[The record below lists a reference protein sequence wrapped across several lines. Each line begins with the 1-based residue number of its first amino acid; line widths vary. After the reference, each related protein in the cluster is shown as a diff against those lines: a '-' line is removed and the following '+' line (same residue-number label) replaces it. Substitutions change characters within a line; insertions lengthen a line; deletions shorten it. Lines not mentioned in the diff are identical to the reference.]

1 MWFIKPV
8 EYHCLLELE
17 RGIFAIFFLFFLLR
31 EFERAIFCVFCFPT
45 ADYLLVQTHTHTHTR
60 IVYVRGIC
68 RGIVDAVPVSH
79 FQPCQACCTMS
90 VCIVRAR
97 VSLLFSFFFSCI
109 LNCPTIII
117 IQQCQKL
124 IEQKYLNGII
134 CMYYIYMS
142 KKQNK
147 CNNKCLFYSNVMRV
161 CASVFCFAPTNTSTI
176 ERVKSM

>member
-1 MWFIKPV
+1 M
-8 EYHCLLELE
+8 LELE

-79 FQPCQACCTMS
+79 FQPCQARCTMS

-97 VSLLFSFFFSCI
+97 VSLLFSFFFLLHFKLPNHYHHSTMSKVNRTKI
-109 LNCPTIII
+109 LEWHNMYV
-117 IQQCQKL
+117 L
-124 IEQKYLNGII
+124 YLYEQKT
-134 CMYYIYMS
+134 
-142 KKQNK
+142 K
-147 CNNKCLFYSNVMRV
+147 
-161 CASVFCFAPTNTSTI
+161 
-176 ERVKSM
+176 